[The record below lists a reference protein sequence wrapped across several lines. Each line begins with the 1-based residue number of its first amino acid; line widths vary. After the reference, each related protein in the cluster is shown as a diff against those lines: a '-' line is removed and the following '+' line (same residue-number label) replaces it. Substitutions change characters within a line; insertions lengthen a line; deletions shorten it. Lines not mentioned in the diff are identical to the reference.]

1 MINLNEFEDMVTF
14 KQEDE
19 DGNIALDRGD
29 VLELIERLRQAEKD
43 AARYQWLLDNCTTQ
57 QADSCGPIFV
67 MTIRRNK
74 NQNNVG
80 LSIDEAMNDLM
91 DEKVRCPYCE
101 SEFDDFTAEADFIG
115 WHGMCAKCFLS
126 EESND

>member
-1 MINLNEFEDMVTF
+1 MINLNEIEDMATF

-43 AARYQWLLDNCTTQ
+43 AARYRWMLDNCTTQ

-67 MTIRRNK
+67 ITIRRNK
-74 NQNNVG
+74 NPNNVG
-80 LSIDEAMNDLM
+80 LSIDEAMND
-91 DEKVRCPYCE
+91 
-101 SEFDDFTAEADFIG
+101 
-115 WHGMCAKCFLS
+115 
-126 EESND
+126 